1 MTKYLAALFAA
12 TIGFNSY
19 ALDDFDLYQY
29 GDTELEIERQN
40 FIVKLILFKDNEA
53 LTKEYSKV
61 TGTPIEEANI
71 RAFTSVSPT
80 NDVCYIN
87 IIAPKIWDDRE
98 ALTIIGHELMHCGLA
113 THQDASAELAEKKKK
128 WEDEQKKEAA
138 TNEELQNIEDLYAED
153 RRLELE
159 WLKDDYAKM
168 GIVIDEDPTGI
179 QPATNASIPCPLKD
193 VVVEKDI
200 IDTAVNVGLL
210 TLEEAIQLRKDIADG
225 KKDLVDVN
233 SDEGILSFGTITY
246 DDDQ

>member
-29 GDTELEIERQN
+29 GDTKLKIERQN
-40 FIVKLILFKDNEA
+40 FIVKLILFDTNEE

-61 TGTPIEEANI
+61 TGTPIEESNI

-80 NDVCYIN
+80 NDVCFIN
-87 IIAPKIWDDRE
+87 IVAPKIWDDRE

-113 THQDASAELAEKKKK
+113 KHQDAAAEIAEREKE
-128 WEDEQKKEAA
+128 WDEKQKKEAA
-138 TNEELQNIEDLYAED
+138 SDEVKSIEDLYAED
-153 RRLELE
+153 RKLELE
-159 WLKDDYAKM
+159 WLKEDYEKM
-168 GIVIDEDPTGI
+168 GIVID
-179 QPATNASIPCPLKD
+179 PASNTPCPLKD

-200 IDTAVNVGLL
+200 IDTAINVGLI
-210 TLEEAIQLRKDIADG
+210 TLEEAKQLRDDIANG
-225 KKDLVDVN
+225 KKDLIDVN
-233 SDEGILSFGTITY
+233 SPDGILSFGTITY